1 MEQGQALEVL
11 LQVAQ
16 LAQSKGI
23 LSLKDAVI
31 VAQAVELFTKK
42 EEEAVEELVEKP
54 TLKKVK

>member
-23 LSLKDAVI
+23 LSLKDAVV

-42 EEEAVEELVEKP
+42 EEEAVEEKP